1 MIPHRF
7 FFVLLLVVCAVLS
20 CFAQENDPAKMQAFR
35 EEFLAQ
41 FPWTDLCTT
50 AEDARFLRIMV
61 AGARAQRGVEIGS
74 FTGYGAIY
82 MGIAFERN
90 GGHLYTVEIDPDTAR
105 RCRDNIR
112 KVGLEKTVTVM
123 EGDALKLIPTL
134 EGQFDFVFI
143 DAKKSD
149 YYKYFL
155 AIRPMLKAG
164 AVIVADNVIVSANE
178 MKDFLDAMRTDP
190 DYDMVIIRCT
200 DQKKDGMAVIYK
212 IE

>member
-1 MIPHRF
+1 MIRHRF
-7 FFVLLLVVCAVLS
+7 SLALLLLACAVPG
-20 CFAQENDPAKMQAFR
+20 CFAQENNPAKMQAFR

-50 AEDARFLRIMV
+50 REDAQFLRIMV
-61 AGARAQRGVEIGS
+61 ASARAQRGVEIGS
-74 FTGYGAIY
+74 FTGYGAIH
-82 MGIAFERN
+82 MGMAFERN
-90 GGHLYTVEIDPDTAR
+90 GGHLFTMEIDPDTAR
-105 RCRDNIR
+105 QCRENIK

-155 AIRPMLKAG
+155 ALKPMLKAG
-164 AVIVADNVIVSANE
+164 AVIVADNVIVSAND

-200 DQKKDGMAVIYK
+200 DQKKDGMAVICK
-212 IE
+212 IK